1 MEGLRRE
8 ARMRAVVVTENGG
21 PEVLRVEKRETPSPG
36 RGQLLVDVG
45 AIGVNYMDIYHRKGL
60 YPVSTPFVLGM
71 EGAGTVSAVG
81 DGVMEFSPGDR
92 VAWAQAPGSYA
103 EQVLVPAEKA
113 VAVPDGVTDELAAA
127 ALLQGLTAHYLTHST
142 YPIQPGDT
150 ALVHAA
156 AGGVGLLL
164 TQMVRLRGGTVI
176 ATVST
181 EEKEQLARG
190 AGADHVIRY
199 TETDFTDEV
208 RRLTGGEGVAVV
220 YDGVGRSTFDGS
232 LASLR
237 RRGLLALY
245 GASSGPV
252 PPFDP
257 QRLNFGGSL
266 FLTRPTIAHYTATR
280 DELDKRA
287 GDLFSYLADGRL
299 TVRIGARYPLEE
311 ARAAHEDLEGRRT
324 TGKLLLLPG

>member
-1 MEGLRRE
+1 
-8 ARMRAVVVTENGG
+8 
-21 PEVLRVEKRETPSPG
+21 
-36 RGQLLVDVG
+36 
-45 AIGVNYMDIYHRKGL
+45 
-60 YPVSTPFVLGM
+60 
-71 EGAGTVSAVG
+71 
-81 DGVMEFSPGDR
+81 

-181 EEKEQLARG
+181 EEKEQLARS

-257 QRLNFGGSL
+257 QRLNLGGSL

-280 DELDKRA
+280 NELDQRA

-299 TVRIGARYPLEE
+299 TVRIGARYPLEQ

>member
-1 MEGLRRE
+1 MQ
-8 ARMRAVVVTENGG
+8 AVVVTENGG

-71 EGAGTVSAVG
+71 EGAGTVATVG
-81 DGVMEFSPGDR
+81 DGVTEFSPGDR

-150 ALVHAA
+150 ALVHAG

-190 AGADHVIRY
+190 AGADDVIRY

-220 YDGVGRSTFDGS
+220 YDGVGRTTFDGS
-232 LASLR
+232 LACLR
-237 RRGLLALY
+237 PRGLLALH

-280 DELDKRA
+280 DELDQRA

-324 TGKLLLLPG
+324 TGKLLLLPR